1 MYTLLFIHYY
11 HLLIFQFI
19 CINNLIAYTD
29 ELLTLQTHSRMWV
42 LDLHTGVQCPQRML
56 ECQYCQFELPA
67 VDLFEHQVWIYLTW
81 YVLFKKL
88 ILGTLL
94 SVLIRVVCYRMCVE
108 IEQNIVKVAGSI
120 RLREWIGHELQFH
133 TILNAASQ
141 LR

>member
-1 MYTLLFIHYY
+1 
-11 HLLIFQFI
+11 
-19 CINNLIAYTD
+19 
-29 ELLTLQTHSRMWV
+29 
-42 LDLHTGVQCPQRML
+42 ML

-94 SVLIRVVCYRMCVE
+94 SVLIRVVCYRMCVG

-120 RLREWIGHELQFH
+120 SDFVNGLDMNSSSIRF
-133 TILNAASQ
+133 
-141 LR
+141 